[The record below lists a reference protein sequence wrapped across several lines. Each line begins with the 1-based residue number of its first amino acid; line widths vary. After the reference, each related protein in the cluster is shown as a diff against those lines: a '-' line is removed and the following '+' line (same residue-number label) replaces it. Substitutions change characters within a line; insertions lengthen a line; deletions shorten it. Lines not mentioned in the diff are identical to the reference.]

1 MHNTAIKYLLCA
13 LLLIS
18 ADKAAVLDRDA
29 FGSDRTLDAQ
39 VQPRPDTP
47 AGDRDPMG
55 CTGPSSDVELR
66 ILSKTST
73 PDSRFTLGL
82 QNDSG
87 LAIRLFILGSGE
99 FRSWQAEPG
108 SEPEAIISP
117 PGWQGRLAF
126 EHEGTHMTIVW
137 NALEA
142 ASYISP
148 GDHTG
153 GFGFMLPRSA
163 DRPRTLPFQV
173 MFSNG
178 MCIWGHLALHQK

>member
-29 FGSDRTLDAQ
+29 LGSDRTLDAQ
-39 VQPRPDTP
+39 VQPLPDTP

-55 CTGPSSDVELR
+55 CKSSNSDVQLR
-66 ILSKTST
+66 ILSKTAA
-73 PDSRFTLGL
+73 PDRNFNLSL
-82 QNDSG
+82 QNNSD
-87 LAIRLFILGSGE
+87 LPIRLFLLGSGE

-108 SEPEAIISP
+108 SEPEAITSP

-142 ASYISP
+142 TSYIFP
-148 GDHTG
+148 GNYAA
-153 GFGFMLPRSA
+153 GFGFTLRWSA
-163 DRPRTLPFQV
+163 EQPQTLPFQV
-173 MFSNG
+173 MFSDG
-178 MCIWGHLALHQK
+178 TCIWGHLALHQK